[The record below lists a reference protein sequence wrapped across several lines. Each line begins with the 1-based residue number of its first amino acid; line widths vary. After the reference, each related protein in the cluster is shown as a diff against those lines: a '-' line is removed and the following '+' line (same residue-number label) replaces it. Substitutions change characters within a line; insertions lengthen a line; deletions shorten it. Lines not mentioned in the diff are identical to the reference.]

1 MEKEIYAGMF
11 YSEETA
17 RCIKEKYP
25 DWKISLTKGR
35 RYPLAENEMYLVRPG
50 KHAVIMPRM
59 AYSKE
64 AEEALKKIVEKGRS
78 SV

>member
-25 DWKISLTKGR
+25 DWTISLLRGAGIRWQKMR
-35 RYPLAENEMYLVRPG
+35 C
-50 KHAVIMPRM
+50 I
-59 AYSKE
+59 
-64 AEEALKKIVEKGRS
+64 
-78 SV
+78 

>member
-25 DWKISLTKGR
+25 DWTISLTKGR
-35 RYPLAENEMYLVRPG
+35 RYPLAENEM
-50 KHAVIMPRM
+50 
-59 AYSKE
+59 
-64 AEEALKKIVEKGRS
+64 
-78 SV
+78 